1 MEIRQILSFTK
12 IAQFESFSKAA
23 ASLGYSQSAL
33 TIQIQ
38 QLEKELDTK
47 LFDRIGKKI
56 ILTPPGQ
63 RFLKYAH
70 IIMSDINEANLALKE
85 DTELSN
91 ALRIGVTDSI
101 CFYKLPP
108 ILQYF
113 HEHYPKVNISIV
125 INDTDALIDKMDSG
139 EVDFIYILDQPC
151 YNNNWIKELEVRE
164 KTVFVASPDSP
175 LAKEKNLEFDTLL
188 TQSFILP
195 EAGSVH
201 RRSLDNMLAARGY
214 LFKPFLEISS
224 IEFIQRMLHGSDF
237 ISYLPYFTVEEA
249 VSHGY
254 LSVLDVKDFSAS
266 MYRQIFYNQNK
277 WKTREMAEFIRL
289 AATLPEK

>member
-1 MEIRQILSFTK
+1 MEIRQLISFTK
-12 IAQFESFSKAA
+12 IVQFESFSKAA
-23 ASLGYSQSAL
+23 AALGYSQSAL
-33 TIQIQ
+33 TVQIQ

-47 LFDRIGKKI
+47 LFDRIGKRT

-63 RFLKYAH
+63 RFLKYAQ
-70 IIMSDINEANLALKE
+70 IIISDINEANLALKE
-85 DTELSN
+85 DSELCN
-91 ALRIGVTDSI
+91 ALRIGVTDSV

-113 HEHYPKVNISIV
+113 HENYPKVNISIV

-151 YNNNWIKELEVRE
+151 YNNNWIKEMEAKE
-164 KTVFVASPDSP
+164 QIVFVASPDSP
-175 LAKEKNLEFDTLL
+175 LAKEKNIELDRLL
-188 TQSFILP
+188 SQSFILP

-201 RRSLDNMLAARGY
+201 RRSLDNMLTARGY

-237 ISYLPYFTVEEA
+237 ISYLPYFTIKDSVEQ
-249 VSHGY
+249 GY
-254 LSVLDVKDFSAS
+254 LSVLDVQDFTAS
-266 MYRQIFYNQNK
+266 MYRQIFYNKNK
-277 WKTREMAEFIRL
+277 WKTREMAEFIRI
-289 AATLPEK
+289 ASNQTD